1 MAFLN
6 QYCYGGSGLLIIS
19 DCGESVAIWRDVFGR
34 NKGY

>member
-6 QYCYGGSGLLIIS
+6 LYCYGESGPLIIS
-19 DCGESVAIWRDVFGR
+19 DRGESVAIWRDVFGR